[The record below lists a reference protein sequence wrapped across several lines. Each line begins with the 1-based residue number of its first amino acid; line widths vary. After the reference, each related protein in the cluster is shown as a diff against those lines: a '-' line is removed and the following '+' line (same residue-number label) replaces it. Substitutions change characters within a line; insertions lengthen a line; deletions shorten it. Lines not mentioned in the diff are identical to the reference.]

1 MEFITG
7 GEKML
12 TDLSED
18 LKKIFLFGVGAVAV
32 TAEKSKVLIDELVEK
47 GDLTVQQGKIL
58 NEELRHN
65 IKETIKETVT
75 VNVVKSETPPSAD
88 TVVEGLDKMT
98 PEEIKKI
105 KDKLEAITAA
115 QQMEKE
121 IVEVSDL
128 DENVNETEIDEL
140 K

>member
-1 MEFITG
+1 
-7 GEKML
+7 ML
-12 TDLSED
+12 TNISED

-58 NEELRHN
+58 NEELKHN
-65 IKETIKETVT
+65 IKETIKDTVT

-98 PEEIKKI
+98 PEEIQKI
-105 KDKLEAITAA
+105 KDKLDAMTAA
-115 QQMEKE
+115 QTAEKE
-121 IVEVSDL
+121 IIEVSDL
-128 DENVNETEIDEL
+128 EENVSEKEIDEL

>member
-1 MEFITG
+1 
-7 GEKML
+7 ML

-121 IVEVSDL
+121 IVELSDL

>member
-1 MEFITG
+1 
-7 GEKML
+7 ML
-12 TDLSED
+12 PNISED

-58 NEELRHN
+58 NEELKHN
-65 IKETIKETVT
+65 IKETIKDTVT
-75 VNVVKSETPPSAD
+75 VNVVKSETPPSVD

-98 PEEIKKI
+98 PEEIQKI
-105 KDKLEAITAA
+105 KDKLDAMTAA
-115 QQMEKE
+115 QATEKE

-128 DENVNETEIDEL
+128 EENVSEKEIDEL

>member
-1 MEFITG
+1 
-7 GEKML
+7 ML
-12 TDLSED
+12 TNISED

-58 NEELRHN
+58 NEELKHN
-65 IKETIKETVT
+65 IKETIKDTVT

-98 PEEIKKI
+98 PEKIQKI
-105 KDKLEAITAA
+105 KDKLDAMTAA
-115 QQMEKE
+115 QASEKE

-128 DENVNETEIDEL
+128 EENVSEKEIDEL

>member
-1 MEFITG
+1 
-7 GEKML
+7 ML
-12 TDLSED
+12 ADISDD

-58 NEELRHN
+58 NEELKHN
-65 IKETIKETVT
+65 IKETIKDTVT

-88 TVVEGLDKMT
+88 SVIEGLDTMT
-98 PEEIKKI
+98 PDEIKKI
-105 KDKLEAITAA
+105 QDKLEAIIAT
-115 QQMEKE
+115 QQVEKE
-121 IVEVSDL
+121 IIEVSDL
-128 DENVNETEIDEL
+128 AENVSEKEIDEF

>member
-1 MEFITG
+1 
-7 GEKML
+7 ML

-18 LKKIFLFGVGAVAV
+18 LKKVFLFGVGAVAV

>member
-1 MEFITG
+1 
-7 GEKML
+7 ML

>member
-1 MEFITG
+1 
-7 GEKML
+7 ML
-12 TDLSED
+12 ADISDD

-58 NEELRHN
+58 NEELKHN
-65 IKETIKETVT
+65 IKETIKDTVT

-88 TVVEGLDKMT
+88 SVIEGLDTMT
-98 PEEIKKI
+98 PDEIKKI
-105 KDKLEAITAA
+105 QDKLETIIST
-115 QQMEKE
+115 QQVEKE
-121 IVEVSDL
+121 IIEVSDL
-128 DENVNETEIDEL
+128 AENVSEKEIDEF